1 MLSRPASTK
10 GNLFACHKTV
20 GSDLQVPIR
29 TLAPLWYSCWFS
41 SLWKQH
47 LSTVRKTYSGR
58 YGDLA
63 ATTAAILLHDEA
75 RIPRSPSDGALRE
88 PLLKFIHV
96 MRSLEYK
103 DRDPDRMIILK
114 NLQDCWW
121 PWLEGMSSPVAI
133 SIFTSFWFF
142 LLPRRQSA
150 ELSQEDPPDSKT
162 VLVILVPSATPGN
175 WSRNPFFVF

>member
-1 MLSRPASTK
+1 MGLSPVF
-10 GNLFACHKTV
+10 GF
-20 GSDLQVPIR
+20 
-29 TLAPLWYSCWFS
+29 YSYYGCWFPR
-41 SLWKQH
+41 LWKQR
-47 LSTVRKTYSGR
+47 LSTARNTYSGR

-114 NLQDCWW
+114 NLQDC
-121 PWLEGMSSPVAI
+121 
-133 SIFTSFWFF
+133 
-142 LLPRRQSA
+142 
-150 ELSQEDPPDSKT
+150 
-162 VLVILVPSATPGN
+162 
-175 WSRNPFFVF
+175 